1 MSVTSILV
9 LSQVVLLGLFLLTA
23 AAVTGRPWRISEG
36 WWPVA
41 AVVVAL
47 LVGAIPATTAVRGLG
62 SSLDVLA
69 FFAGLLLLAW
79 TLRVT
84 GSLTQL
90 LDRMEQWAADDPRRM
105 LAAVAVATV
114 AGTALLSN
122 DAAAL
127 LLAPAVLDRIQ
138 RRGLAL
144 TPFVLTMAFTANAAS
159 ALLPIS
165 NPVNLLI
172 LDRSQIAL
180 SSYLTTVT
188 PAAVLG
194 VLITVVGCLLVNGR
208 GLARGVAVDLGGP
221 PPQSAHRPPVGWI
234 AALTGLLVL
243 TDVGFAVV
251 RLPIGPPTLVA
262 GALATLLVRSSD
274 RPWKSQQGIGWSI
287 LALVAGF
294 SVLAAG
300 LGDSSWLAAA
310 TERFTGSAST
320 WMAGLSTGLVTAAI
334 SSVINNLPAAL
345 LVTSGL
351 QAAHHLGILALA
363 AIVGADLGPN
373 LAPFGSLSTIL
384 ILGAVRSRGQPVP
397 WARVW
402 RLGLVVGPVALVPTV
417 VLVALSR

>member
-1 MSVTSILV
+1 VI
-9 LSQVVLLGLFLLTA
+9 SQVVLLGLFLLTA
-23 AAVTGRPWRISEG
+23 AAVTRRPWRISEG

-41 AVVVAL
+41 AVVGAL
-47 LVGAIPATTAVRGLG
+47 LVGAIPASTAVHGLG

-84 GSLTQL
+84 GSLGQL
-90 LDRMEQWAADDPRRM
+90 LDRLEEWSRDEPRRL

-114 AGTALLSN
+114 AVTALLSN

-127 LLAPAVLDRIQ
+127 LLAPQVLDRLQ
-138 RRGLAL
+138 RRGVAL

-165 NPVNLLI
+165 NAVNLLI
-172 LDRSQIAL
+172 LDRSHIAL
-180 SSYLTTVT
+180 STYLTTVT

-194 VLITVVGCLLVNGR
+194 VVITVAGCLVVTGR
-208 GLARGVAVDLGGP
+208 GLAPRLAGESGGP
-221 PPQSAHRPPVGWI
+221 ALSLTHRPPVGWI
-234 AALTGLLVL
+234 AALLGLLVV

-251 RLPIGPPTLVA
+251 RLPIGPPTLAA
-262 GALATLLVRSSD
+262 GALATLLVRSAD
-274 RPWKSQQGIGWSI
+274 RPWNRHQGIGWPI

-300 LGDSSWLAAA
+300 LAHSSWLAAA
-310 TERFTGSAST
+310 TEPFTASAST
-320 WMAGLSTGLVTAAI
+320 WLAGMLTGLVTAAI
-334 SSVINNLPAAL
+334 SGVINNLPAAL

-351 QAAHHLGILALA
+351 QAAHHLGALALPT
-363 AIVGADLGPN
+363 ILGADLGPN

-384 ILGAVRSRGQPVP
+384 ILGAVRRRGQPVP

-402 RLGLVVGPVALVPTV
+402 RLGVVVGPLALVPTLL
-417 VLVALSR
+417 LVALSH